1 MKKFT
6 LCAGAQKDLKID
18 YQKELNAEQLEVVL
32 GGDGPCLVLAGAGSG
47 KTRTI
52 TYRVA
57 YLLEQGVPAS
67 EILLLTFTNKA
78 ANEMMSRVAGLL
90 KSPATGLVGGTFHS
104 MANRFLRQYASVIGY
119 TPSFTILD
127 QDDAQD
133 LLKMCIKDLKVD
145 TQAKRFPSP
154 AVLHH
159 LISYRRN
166 ASLDLKEA
174 VQRKHPNFFALAHEM
189 EQAEDFYTQRKR
201 LSNAMDFDDLLLKLL
216 ELLETQP
223 TIREALAKRFRY
235 VLVDEYQDTNVIQ
248 ARIIALLA
256 AHHRNLLVVG
266 DDAQSIYSFRA
277 AEIKNILGFS
287 NHYPD
292 AKIFRLEANYRST
305 PEILSVANEV
315 IRQNVDQYQK
325 ALRAMK
331 HSADK
336 PSLVPTSDARQEAQ
350 YIAEQIFS
358 LREGGMPLSEIAVL
372 FRAAYHSQALE
383 MELTRRD
390 VPYEYRGGMKF
401 FERAHI
407 KDVIA
412 YLRLLANPKDVM
424 AWIRILSHQPGI
436 GLVTA
441 GKIAEFMQQLDEL
454 HHVTTLD
461 LSPVVGG
468 RSESGW
474 RGTAAIL
481 SRLLHA
487 QPQPADFIR
496 AVIGSS
502 YREYLEAEYPN
513 FMERLEDLEQFA
525 IFAEQY
531 SGLELFLQE
540 VTLKDDFGAVREQES
555 QEDEDRL
562 VLSTIHQ
569 SKGLEWKAVFLMNLA
584 DGAFPNPRA
593 LDEDGGL
600 EEERR
605 LFYVAIT
612 RSQKHLFLTY
622 PMTGVFS
629 AAGGSAYG
637 GDTLEFRQPSMFLD
651 EIPKELIEEVRL
663 KRAVQSAPRWGDDEP
678 TIVLD
683 SSGER
688 REPKRI
694 GFLRNIDEL

>member
-1 MKKFT
+1 MKEFV
-6 LCAGAQKDLKID
+6 LSPGVQRDFKID
-18 YQKELNAEQLEVVL
+18 YQKDLNAEQLEVVL

-78 ANEMMSRVAGLL
+78 ANEMMSRVADLL
-90 KSPATGLVGGTFHS
+90 KNAPTGIVGGTFHS
-104 MANRFLRQYASVIGY
+104 VANRFLRQYAPAIGY
-119 TPSFTILD
+119 TSSFTILD

-133 LLKMCIKDLKVD
+133 LLKMFIKDLKID

-166 ASLDLKEA
+166 ASLDLKE
-174 VQRKHPNFFALAHEM
+174 VVRRKHPNFFALVSEM
-189 EQAEDFYTQRKR
+189 EQAEDLYTQRKR

-223 TIREALAKRFRY
+223 TIRESLARRFRY

-248 ARIIALLA
+248 ARLIALLA
-256 AHHRNLLVVG
+256 AQHRNLLVVG

-277 AEIKNILGFS
+277 AEIKNILGFER
-287 NHYPD
+287 HYPN

-331 HSADK
+331 TSSEK
-336 PSLVPTSDARQEAQ
+336 PNVIPTADARQEAQ
-350 YIAEQIFS
+350 YIAEQILK

-412 YLRLLANPKDVM
+412 YLRLLANSKDAM

-436 GLVTA
+436 GIVSA
-441 GKIAEFMQQLDEL
+441 GRIAEAMQSFSSL
-454 HHVTTLD
+454 HEALGTS
-461 LSPVVGG
+461 LSDVPP
-468 RSESGW
+468 RSQDGW
-474 RGTAAIL
+474 RGTQSIL
-481 SRLLHA
+481 SKMLHA
-487 QPQPADFIR
+487 HPQPADFIR
-496 AVIGSS
+496 AVIGSN
-502 YREYLEAEYPN
+502 YRDYLEAEYPN

-531 SGLELFLQE
+531 SELELFLQE
-540 VTLKDDFGAVREQES
+540 VTLKDDFGVAREQES
-555 QEDEDRL
+555 HEDEDKL

-622 PMTGVFS
+622 PMTSGFDAV
-629 AAGGSAYG
+629 
-637 GDTLEFRQPSMFLD
+637 EFRQPSMFLD
-651 EIPKELIEEVRL
+651 EIPKELIEEVRV
-663 KRAVQSAPRWGDDEP
+663 KRAVQRAPSWGDDEP

-688 REPKRI
+688 RESKRI